1 MLFNLLEEPLIGV
14 EELGVNRFVTLP
26 ELLQALA
33 EGRRLSFTG
42 LQPHQHL
49 SWYAFLVQLAAMALN
64 ASGATGTNGFN
75 WMAGLL
81 GLTNQSREPWCLVVE
96 DMGLPAF
103 MQPPL
108 PDRPTKW
115 TSDETSPDGLD
126 TLITAKNHHIKL
138 QRMVAARP
146 EHWVYA
152 LINLQ
157 TTQGFFGAGNY
168 GIVRMNGGFSSRP
181 MVGIVPSTDWSDRF
195 RRDLAMLLVNRSKL
209 VADFGYASVGGHQL
223 LWLVPWDGI
232 GAISLST
239 CDPLF
244 LEVCR
249 RVRLENAL
257 AGIVS
262 HAIRSEGT
270 RIAGAKARLG
280 DVGDAW
286 TPVEVKG
293 HKSLTV
299 GKGGFGYSL
308 VQELLFGDKYQGGV
322 AQALTAA
329 DGDMPILLTQ
339 ALARGNGVTEGL
351 HRREIPL
358 PPKARRLLGRPEERA
373 RMGVLAKHRVEL
385 AAKTKTDVLML
396 ALRIV
401 CQGDPA
407 KLDHRA
413 KDGSARWAKL
423 FDQEVDSIFFDE
435 FWGAAEQSSEE
446 TNTPEAIENEWITKL
461 LDLATQ
467 TLEVAMAEVPMA
479 STRKYRI
486 RAAAERAFYGR
497 RLSVFPG
504 VTATTKG
511 VPA

>member
-26 ELLQALA
+26 ELLRALA

-103 MQPPL
+103 MQAPL
-108 PDRPTKW
+108 PDRPAEW
-115 TSDETSPDGLD
+115 VSDETSPDGLD
-126 TLITAKNHHIKL
+126 ILLTGKNHHIKL

-157 TTQGFFGAGNY
+157 TTQGYLGVGNFGIA
-168 GIVRMNGGFSSRP
+168 RMNGGTSSRP

-195 RRDLAMLLVNRSKL
+195 RRDLAMLLANRNKL
-209 VADFGYASVGGHQL
+209 VVGFGYAGVGGHQL
-223 LWLVPWDGI
+223 LWLVPWDGA
-232 GAISLST
+232 GAIALNA
-239 CDPLF
+239 CDPFF

-249 RVRLENAL
+249 RVRLEATPV
-257 AGIVS
+257 GIVS
-262 HAIRSEGT
+262 HATKSEGT
-270 RIAGAKARLG
+270 RIAGAKAQMG
-280 DVGDAW
+280 NIGDAW
-286 TPVEVKG
+286 MPVEIKG
-293 HKSLTV
+293 HKSLSV
-299 GKGGFGYSL
+299 GKGGFGYGL
-308 VQELLFGDKYQGGV
+308 VQELLFGDKYQWGV
-322 AQALTAA
+322 AQELRPE
-329 DGDMPILLTQ
+329 DGEMPILLAQ
-339 ALARGNGVTEGL
+339 ALSRGNGITEGL
-351 HRREIPL
+351 HRREILL
-358 PPKARRLLGRPEERA
+358 PPVARRLLGRPEERT
-373 RMGVLAKHRVEL
+373 RMGVLAKRRVEL
-385 AAKTKTDVLML
+385 AAKAKTDVLML

-413 KDGSARWAKL
+413 KDGSARWAKR

-446 TNTPEAIENEWITKL
+446 TKTPEAFENEWITKL